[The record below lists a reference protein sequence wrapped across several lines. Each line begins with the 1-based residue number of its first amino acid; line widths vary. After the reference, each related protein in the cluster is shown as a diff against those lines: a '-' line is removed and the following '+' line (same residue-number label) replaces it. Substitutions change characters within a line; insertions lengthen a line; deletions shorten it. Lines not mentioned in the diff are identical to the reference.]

1 MRTAYK
7 ALAYLVCA
15 LVALQAAS
23 HAWVSAGLGQY
34 VAQGGTLD
42 FSSEGLPPFPEALGF
57 AIHGMT
63 GMYVIP
69 IVAVLLLVVAFASR
83 LPGAVSRAGIVLVLV
98 VLQVVFG
105 LFGHSLTALA
115 FLHGLNALLL
125 FAAAYVAA
133 RGVRTVE
140 AADPALDYVSADRE
154 R

>member
-57 AIHGMT
+57 AIHGMN

-83 LPGAVSRAGIVLVLV
+83 LPGAVSRAGIADLEAVGGISA
-98 VLQVVFG
+98 QMAKTIYDHF
-105 LFGHSLTALA
+105 HE
-115 FLHGLNALLL
+115 
-125 FAAAYVAA
+125 
-133 RGVRTVE
+133 RG
-140 AADPALDYVSADRE
+140 
-154 R
+154 